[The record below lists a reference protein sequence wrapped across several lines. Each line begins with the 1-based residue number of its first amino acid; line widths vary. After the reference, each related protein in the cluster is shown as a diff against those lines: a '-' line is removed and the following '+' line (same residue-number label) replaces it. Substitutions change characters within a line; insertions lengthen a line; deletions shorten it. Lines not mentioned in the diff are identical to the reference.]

1 LKLVDREPTTV
12 PMQRPVAETN
22 HDTFG
27 CVVMGASASES
38 MSEEHHQR
46 RLSRLIDRLPGR
58 FQQWTRWLLKPESR
72 WARIP
77 AAALLILGGILGML
91 PVLGFWMLPLG
102 FILIAEDLPIVRR
115 GVARVLEGLERRRP
129 QWFSKPGAD

>member
-1 LKLVDREPTTV
+1 
-12 PMQRPVAETN
+12 MQRPVAETN

-77 AAALLILGGILGML
+77 AAILLILGGFLGML
-91 PVLGFWMLPLG
+91 PV
-102 FILIAEDLPIVRR
+102 R

-129 QWFSKPGAD
+129 QWFSKPRAD

>member
-1 LKLVDREPTTV
+1 M
-12 PMQRPVAETN
+12 PMPRPVVETN

-27 CVVMGASASES
+27 CVVMGVSASES

-46 RLSRLIDRLPGR
+46 PLSRLIDRLPGR

-77 AAALLILGGILGML
+77 AAILLILGGLLGML
-91 PVLGFWMLPLG
+91 PLLGFWMLPLG

-129 QWFSKPGAD
+129 QWFSKPRAD